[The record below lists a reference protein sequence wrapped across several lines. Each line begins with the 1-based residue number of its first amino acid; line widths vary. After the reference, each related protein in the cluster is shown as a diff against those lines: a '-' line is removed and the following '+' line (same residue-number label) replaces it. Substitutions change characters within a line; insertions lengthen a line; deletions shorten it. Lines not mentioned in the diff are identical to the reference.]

1 MSVLFFIAVCDT
13 FDFFYRLEKT
23 MVNNGSIVD
32 LITWDT
38 PSINFDNVYIGF
50 IALLQVHF
58 SLV

>member
-1 MSVLFFIAVCDT
+1 
-13 FDFFYRLEKT
+13 